1 MVVRALPKKFPCGGR
16 LSRRMPVRSMRILV
30 CEDQDAIRHMIQTL
44 VEASGHSV
52 VGVAL
57 GAQAVEVARAERFDV
72 LLLDL
77 MLPGS
82 LDGFGVIEH
91 IRSDEATRSVPI
103 VVISAM
109 DDPES
114 RERARALGATTFYGK
129 PFRPLELLEYLNRFT
144 PAAGSAPQ

>member
-1 MVVRALPKKFPCGGR
+1 
-16 LSRRMPVRSMRILV
+16 MRILV

-44 VEASGHSV
+44 VQAAGHEV

-57 GAQAVEVARAERFDV
+57 GAQAVELARAERFDL

-77 MLPGS
+77 MLPGG

-91 IRSDEATRSVPI
+91 LRADEATRALPI

-109 DDPES
+109 DDPDS
-114 RERARALGATTFYGK
+114 RARAKRLGANEFYGK
-129 PFRPLELLEYLNRFT
+129 PFRPLELLEHLQRYA
-144 PAAGSAPQ
+144 PAG

>member
-1 MVVRALPKKFPCGGR
+1 
-16 LSRRMPVRSMRILV
+16 MRILV
-30 CEDQDAIRHMIQTL
+30 CEDQEAIRHMIQTL
-44 VEASGHSV
+44 VEASGNEV

-57 GAQAVEVARAERFDV
+57 GAQAVELALAEDFDM

-82 LDGFGVIEH
+82 LDGFGVIEKL
-91 IRSDEATRSVPI
+91 RAEEKTKALPI

-114 RERARALGATTFYGK
+114 RARAKTLGATEFYGK
-129 PFRPLELLEYLNRFT
+129 PFSPLELLNEIRRL
-144 PAAGSAPQ
+144 APPPEPKA